1 MDSLSIRSLLA
12 VATAAALL
20 AYVGC
25 SRPAP
30 EGGGDSSVVTP
41 PSAPSNAPPDTKA
54 APAHGEDKADSA
66 GKSSKL
72 FSQTPG
78 LKAVLVV
85 SGEMDGYMEPCGC
98 AEGQMGGLI
107 RRYDFVEKMKAQGV
121 PVALV
126 DLGSLIKDP
135 AGARGGFEQ
144 AKIKFGIALKA
155 LGAFKYNAIALS
167 ADDLRVGVGEAFAQF
182 LNGLEG
188 GTKLVAANVVPGAGF
203 ETVIVP
209 SVVAEAGPVKLGI
222 TAVVDPQA
230 LAKLSDPDKDA
241 LIQTVKKPDEVLG
254 AALKELEGKSD
265 YQVLLVQA
273 PPQEAQRLAAA
284 YPGFD
289 VVVATSEAP
298 DPTADPEMVNDGKT
312 MIVNV
317 GRRGKYVGTVGFF
330 DGSAP
335 KYHRQALTPP
345 DGPGNVVKKIIE
357 DEYRGLLKAVGT
369 VENFPRHDYV
379 GGAPGAKFVGAESC
393 NQCHPNTFLKWS
405 TTKHA
410 QAFTKLEHDPK
421 PNVIFDAECI
431 TCHTT
436 GFEYNSG
443 WKSAEATPNLKG
455 NQCENCHGPASKHVA
470 EPDNLAYRSA
480 LKLTI
485 EQAERNRV
493 CYRCHDEDNS
503 PKFKFEEYWP
513 KVEHKGLD
521 KYTDPKVHQPSQ

>member
-1 MDSLSIRSLLA
+1 MDSTSIRPLVA

-25 SRPAP
+25 GDPAP
-30 EGGGDSSVVTP
+30 EGGVGSSVVP
-41 PSAPSNAPPDTKA
+41 PAPVAPESKA
-54 APAHGEDKADSA
+54 APVKGRPPVKPDPD
-66 GKSSKL
+66 GKSAKP
-72 FSQTPG
+72 FAQWPG
-78 LKAVLVV
+78 LKAVLIV
-85 SGEMDGYMEPCGC
+85 SGEMDGYLEPCGC
-98 AEGQMGGLI
+98 TGGQMGGLI
-107 RRYDFVEKMKAQGV
+107 RRYEFVERVKAQGI

-135 AGARGGFEQ
+135 AGSRGGFEQ

-188 GTKLVAANVVPGAGF
+188 GTKLVAANVVPGPGF
-203 ETVIVP
+203 E
-209 SVVAEAGPVKLGI
+209 SVVLPSIVTEAGLVKLGV
-222 TAVVDPQA
+222 TAVLDPEA
-230 LAKLSDPDKDA
+230 IAKLSDPDKDA
-241 LIQTVKKPDEVLG
+241 LIPTVKKPDEVLP
-254 AALKELEGKSD
+254 AVFKDLDGKSD

-273 PPQEAQRLAAA
+273 PPEEARRLAAA

-298 DPTADPEMVNDGKT
+298 DPEADPQMVNGGKT

-317 GRRGKYVGTVGFF
+317 GRRGKYVGAVGFF
-330 DGSAP
+330 YGAPP
-335 KYHRQALTPP
+335 KYRREGLTENL
-345 DGPGNVVKKIIE
+345 DSAGNVVKKIIE

-393 NQCHPNTFLKWS
+393 KQCHPNTFLKWS

-410 QAFTKLEHDPK
+410 QAFTSLEHDRK
-421 PNVIFDAECI
+421 PNVIYDAECI

-470 EPDNLAYRSA
+470 APQDLAFRNA
-480 LKLTI
+480 LKLTV
-485 EQAERNRV
+485 EQADRNRV

-503 PKFKFEEYWP
+503 PKFNFDQYWQQ
-513 KVEHKGLD
+513 VAHKGLD
-521 KYTDPKVHQPSQ
+521 TYTDPKVQQPNP